1 MKEYISAQIEVIK
14 FDSEDVITTS
24 LNTNMQSGG
33 NGMPTNGTNG
43 DTVGY

>member
-24 LNTNMQSGG
+24 LNTNMQNGG
-33 NGMPTNGTNG
+33 TTSTNGTSG